1 MSEPTVP
8 SAPCPA
14 AESPRVAEPRRAP
27 GGPQRK
33 ASRALRTRF
42 AARLREHRRARGW
55 TQQQLAKYC
64 HCPKNFI
71 SNLERGTV
79 NATLATLEML
89 ARALHCCES
98 DLLVPLRVK
107 KALAESFIQHVT
119 RS

>member
-1 MSEPTVP
+1 
-8 SAPCPA
+8 
-14 AESPRVAEPRRAP
+14 
-27 GGPQRK
+27 
-33 ASRALRTRF
+33 LRTRF